1 MRRIPKNYV
10 PCVFLG
16 HRDPMKG
23 TKCPATGWDSSAL
36 LEEESSRSSIELNN
50 NSCIDKDCQ
59 QWADVCTTKPPK
71 EVCAKIDFQWSDKNL
86 KNKIAMFICLLNL
99 KYLFFGI
106 IIKNFTVLSYGL
118 VVSAGPVPPDA
129 LHPDAAVWALSQ
141 GLDLWQEQQAQRRTE
156 LNM

>member
-1 MRRIPKNYV
+1 
-10 PCVFLG
+10 
-16 HRDPMKG
+16 MKA

-36 LEEESSRSSIELNN
+36 LEEESSRSSMELNN

-71 EVCAKIDFQWSDKNL
+71 EVCAKIDFQWSDKHL
-86 KNKIAMFICLLNL
+86 KNKIAIF
-99 KYLFFGI
+99 KRFVFRI
-106 IIKNFTVLSYGL
+106 IIKNWTVLSYGL
-118 VVSAGPVPPDA
+118 VVSAGPIPPDA

-141 GLDLWQEQQAQRRTE
+141 GLDLWQEQQAQRRTD